1 MPCRVP
7 WWEDDYDAVEIVPMT
22 ADVKCLLVDDIE
34 ENLLVLS
41 ALLRREDVE
50 ILQARSGAE
59 ALELLLVHEVAL
71 ALLDVQMPEMDGFE
85 LAELMRG
92 SDRTRHVPII
102 FVTAGVRDYYRVF
115 KGYETGAVDFL
126 HKPIDPHII
135 KSKADVFFQLYRQ
148 KRQLA
153 DQLREL
159 TETLRLN
166 ELFTAVLGHDLRNPL
181 GAILNSANLLE
192 RVSKDDVVRQSA
204 ARMADS
210 GRRMSRMIEDMLDL
224 TRARLGGGIPLR
236 PQECDLGQIL
246 QRVLQEHAGALAEG
260 RFDIAQEGELA
271 GFWDADRLAQVAS
284 NLVGNALEHG
294 QAGEPIRVSLQG
306 LHPELVSFSVTNE
319 GEVPPQVLPQLFDP
333 FRGAQRHLG
342 RSEGLGLG
350 LYIVQQIVLAH
361 SGRVDVQSDGQR
373 TSFVVQLP
381 RRSEASPAGPTIPA

>member
-1 MPCRVP
+1 
-7 WWEDDYDAVEIVPMT
+7 MT
-22 ADVKCLLVDDIE
+22 SDVKCLLVDDVE

-41 ALLRREDVE
+41 ALLRRDDVE

-59 ALELLLVHEVAL
+59 ALELLLGHEVAL
-71 ALLDVQMPEMDGFE
+71 AFLDVQMPEMDGFE

-92 SDRTRHVPII
+92 SDRTRDVPII
-102 FVTAGVRDYYRVF
+102 FVTAGVRDHYRVF

-126 HKPIDPHII
+126 HKPIDPHIL

-153 DQLREL
+153 RQLEEL

-192 RVSKDDVVRQSA
+192 RVSKEDVVKQSA
-204 ARMADS
+204 ARMANS
-210 GRRMSRMIEDMLDL
+210 GRRMSRMIDDMLDL

-236 PQECDLGQIL
+236 RQECDLGQVM
-246 QRVLQEHAGALAEG
+246 QRVLHEHTAALSAA
-260 RFDIAQEGELA
+260 RFNIAQEGNLA
-271 GFWDADRLAQVAS
+271 GFWDAGRLAQVAS

-294 QAGEPIRVSLQG
+294 DASDPIQVSMHGQRL
-306 LHPELVSFSVTNE
+306 ELVSFSVTNT
-319 GEVPPQVLPQLFDP
+319 GEIPQEVMPQLFDP

-342 RSEGLGLG
+342 RSDGLGLG

-361 SGRVDVQSDGQR
+361 GGRVDVKTDGQR
-373 TSFVVQLP
+373 TTFVVQLP
-381 RRSEASPAGPTIPA
+381 RR

>member
-1 MPCRVP
+1 MNETTG
-7 WWEDDYDAVEIVPMT
+7 EDDYDAVEIVPMT
-22 ADVKCLLVDDIE
+22 ADVKCLLVDDVE

>member
-1 MPCRVP
+1 
-7 WWEDDYDAVEIVPMT
+7 MT
-22 ADVKCLLVDDIE
+22 ADVKCLLVDDVE

-41 ALLRREDVE
+41 ALLRRDDVE

-92 SDRTRHVPII
+92 SDRTRNVPII

-126 HKPIDPHII
+126 YKPIDPHILR
-135 KSKADVFFQLYRQ
+135 SKADVFFQLYRQ

-153 DQLREL
+153 DQLEEL

-166 ELFTAVLGHDLRNPL
+166 ELFTAVLGHDLRTPL
-181 GAILNSANLLE
+181 SAILNSANLLE
-192 RVSKDDVVRQSA
+192 RVSKDPVVRQSA
-204 ARMADS
+204 TRMAGS
-210 GRRMSRMIEDMLDL
+210 GRRMSRMIDDMLDL

-236 PQECDLGQIL
+236 PQKCDLGQIM

-260 RFDIAQEGELA
+260 RFDIAQEGDLA
-271 GFWDADRLAQVAS
+271 GFWDPDRLAQVIA

-294 QAGEPIRVSLQG
+294 DSGEGIRLALQG
-306 LHPELVSFSVTNE
+306 LHTELVTFSVTNR
-319 GEVPPQVLPQLFDP
+319 GEIPPQVLPQLFDP
-333 FRGAQRHLG
+333 FRGAQRRLG
-342 RSEGLGLG
+342 RNEGLGLG

-361 SGRVDVQSDGQR
+361 SGRVDVQNDEQR

-381 RRSEASPAGPTIPA
+381 RRATGFASPAPP

>member
-1 MPCRVP
+1 MNETTG
-7 WWEDDYDAVEIVPMT
+7 EDDYDAVEIVPMT

-361 SGRVDVQSDGQR
+361 SGRVDVQSDGQH